1 MIIIILLTKYGNKNE
16 NYYQLIKKILLRRL
30 GKSIIYYINIYIY
43 IYIVIFQIMDSSH
56 WKHISYNQIFI

>member
-1 MIIIILLTKYGNKNE
+1 MEYNQYLTIIKIILLTKYGNKNK

-43 IYIVIFQIMDSSH
+43 
-56 WKHISYNQIFI
+56 YNFSDNG